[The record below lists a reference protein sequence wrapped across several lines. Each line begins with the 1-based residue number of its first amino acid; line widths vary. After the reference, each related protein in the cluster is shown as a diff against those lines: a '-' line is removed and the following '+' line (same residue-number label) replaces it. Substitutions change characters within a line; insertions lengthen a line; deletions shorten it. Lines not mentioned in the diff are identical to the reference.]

1 MVKMKNW
8 VGRTYAGV
16 SAAASGYRVPRYI
29 QTHGSHLCTSLIT
42 KSVYPLV
49 LETVEPAFGRG
60 IDAPMS
66 RNIYLGTQ
74 PCNDKRIKFSY
85 DVTLQTSTNFFVGH
99 AVG

>member
-1 MVKMKNW
+1 MGEVLQMVKMKNW

-29 QTHGSHLCTSLIT
+29 QTHGSHLCTNLIM

-60 IDAPMS
+60 IVLAVS
-66 RNIYLGTQ
+66 FT
-74 PCNDKRIKFSY
+74 
-85 DVTLQTSTNFFVGH
+85 TL
-99 AVG
+99 